1 MAKTSVLNNYYF
13 SQQQPALPDHLTSIS
28 PNYYAPSPLPST
40 GFLQFWD
47 RFFFFFFFFAF
58 CWHDTTGGQASKCTH
73 REGDYGHG
81 TPGDFYS
88 SSGSL
93 FLGVQLEPQYTLVC
107 MQHLILVPW
116 NSSRIIT
123 GVANANFLYYYIKS
137 VVTNY
142 SVRHGTLFHL
152 HATRSSATETE

>member
-1 MAKTSVLNNYYF
+1 MAKTNVLNNYYVF
-13 SQQQPALPDHLTSIS
+13 YSSNP
-28 PNYYAPSPLPST
+28 PSPITSRASLLFITRLHRYPPQASCNFGIASFFLRSVGMT
-40 GFLQFWD
+40 PLEGRPRRAHIVRGIMGTGHTRGFLQFV
-47 RFFFFFFFFAF
+47 RLSIF
-58 CWHDTTGGQASKCTH
+58 G
-73 REGDYGHG
+73 E
-81 TPGDFYS
+81 
-88 SSGSL
+88 
-93 FLGVQLEPQYTLVC
+93 VQLEPQYTLVC
-107 MQHLILVPW
+107 MKHLILVPW